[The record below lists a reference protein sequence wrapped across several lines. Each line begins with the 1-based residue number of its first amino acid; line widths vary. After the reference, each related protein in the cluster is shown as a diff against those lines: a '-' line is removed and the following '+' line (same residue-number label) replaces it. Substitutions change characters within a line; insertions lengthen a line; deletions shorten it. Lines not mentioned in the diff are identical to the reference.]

1 MYVNNWVNYIKMQ
14 EQLRMQKLQCE
25 EELYAFMLFDTITV
39 WGVWGVEWGE
49 LAAKEN
55 INFKVQ
61 YANKVKDSEPWLD
74 VSSDYI
80 NSSLDIMFGLGL
92 LMTIIQ
98 LESVVYY
105 FILLHSFFISLKLS
119 SPITCKGDLVIS
131 TSTEDMKDCFEEVGV
146 LKDQHLSTV
155 YVWYPLGVLCL

>member
-1 MYVNNWVNYIKMQ
+1 
-14 EQLRMQKLQCE
+14 
-25 EELYAFMLFDTITV
+25 MLFDMITV

-80 NSSLDIMFGLGL
+80 NSSLDIMFGLWL

-98 LESVVYY
+98 LESVVYILFCY
-105 FILLHSFFISLKLS
+105 FPFS
-119 SPITCKGDLVIS
+119 SA
-131 TSTEDMKDCFEEVGV
+131 
-146 LKDQHLSTV
+146 
-155 YVWYPLGVLCL
+155 